1 MSATGH
7 AARMAAT
14 YSTGAF
20 ARTVAAGGNPGLMNL
35 GFAADPHRP
44 GSTARRQRR
53 LAELV
58 LAELSP
64 APGQVLLD
72 IGCGKGGMVNLI
84 GRLAPGARIMGVN
97 IDCHQL
103 AVARRRQSPG
113 VGFFAGEAE
122 RLPFATAAFDTVY
135 AIEVLS
141 HIGDKKALFGEL
153 ARVLRPGGRLVLAA
167 ITLTCPYLAF
177 GADER
182 THLVRVADLFSE
194 RPEDIPT
201 LAELH
206 GLLASEGL
214 HVSRVRDLTAGVFRP
229 RHDTFVRMRRWACHR
244 NPLARAAFATV
255 VALRWRLR
263 AREFATFLTVNTEMD
278 PGLFYE
284 YHLLTGE
291 AAAKEEGVS

>member
-35 GFAADPHRP
+35 GFADDPRRP

-58 LAELSP
+58 LAAISP

-72 IGCGKGGMVNLI
+72 VGCGKGGMANLI
-84 GRLAPGARIMGVN
+84 GRLAPGARVMGVN
-97 IDCHQL
+97 IDRHQL
-103 AVARRRQSPG
+103 AIARRRRVPG
-113 VGFFAGEAE
+113 VGFATGDAE

-135 AIEVLS
+135 AVEVLS
-141 HIGDKKALFGEL
+141 HIGDKKAFFGEL
-153 ARVLRPGGRLVLAA
+153 ARVLRPGGRLVLAVIA
-167 ITLTCPYLAF
+167 LTRPYRAF
-177 GADER
+177 GVDECA
-182 THLVRVADLFSE
+182 HLVRVADLFSE

-206 GLLASEGL
+206 DLLATGGL
-214 HVSRVRDLTAGVFRP
+214 RISGTRDLTTGVFRP
-229 RHDTFVRMRRWACHR
+229 RHDAFKRMRRWAGHR
-244 NPLARAAFATV
+244 NPLARAAFAAA

-263 AREFATFLTVNTEMD
+263 AREFTTFLTVNTEMD

-291 AAAKEEGVS
+291 AAEEEDVS

>member
-20 ARTVAAGGNPGLMNL
+20 ARTVAAGGNSGLMNL
-35 GFAADPHRP
+35 GFADDPHRP

-72 IGCGKGGMVNLI
+72 VGCGKGGMANLI
-84 GRLAPGARIMGVN
+84 GRVAPGAHVMGVN
-97 IDCHQL
+97 IDRHQL
-103 AVARRRQSPG
+103 VIARRRQAPG
-113 VGFFAGEAE
+113 VGFTTGDAE
-122 RLPFATAAFDTVY
+122 RLPFAGGAFDTVY

-153 ARVLRPGGRLVLAA
+153 SRALRPGGRLVLAA
-167 ITLTCPYLAF
+167 ITLTRPYPTF

-182 THLVRVADLFSE
+182 AHLAQVADQFSE

-206 GLLASEGL
+206 DLLAAEGL
-214 HVSRVRDLTAGVFRP
+214 SVSQTRDLTVGVFRP

-244 NPLARAAFATV
+244 NPLARAAFATA

-263 AREFATFLTVNTEMD
+263 AREFVTFLTVNTEMD

-284 YHLLTGE
+284 YHLLTAE
-291 AAAKEEGVS
+291 ALKEED